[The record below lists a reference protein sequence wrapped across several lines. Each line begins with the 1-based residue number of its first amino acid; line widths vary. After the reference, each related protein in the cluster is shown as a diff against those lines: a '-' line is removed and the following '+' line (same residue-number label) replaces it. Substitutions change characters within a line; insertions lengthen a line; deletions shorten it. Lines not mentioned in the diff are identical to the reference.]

1 MKLHILEEAEQE
13 FLEAIQYYEDINSGL
28 GVRLKKQVNRII
40 HWIRSNPELPRLRS
54 RGYRRV
60 NCKTFPYYISYYIR
74 EKEIFI
80 TAIANSHKLPDY
92 WIERMR

>member
-40 HWIRSNPELPRLRS
+40 HWIRSNPELPRLRP

-60 NCKTFPYYISYYIR
+60 NSLSFSKNAQPKKVILTPVYECAP
-74 EKEIFI
+74 
-80 TAIANSHKLPDY
+80 
-92 WIERMR
+92 